1 MKEHQRHEFRSHA
14 PIKSMAQRFA
24 YFGLVMGAFGLML
37 LGKADTVLMEKV
49 RTHVTDAFAP
59 IMNVIAKPVG
69 AISDATEKVEEL
81 AEIRA
86 ENEKLREEKARLL
99 KWQTVARKLEAEN
112 KILKGLLNFVPDPE
126 ASFISG
132 RVIADTGGA
141 FVHSLVMN
149 VGFRDGVKKGQAVV
163 TGHGLVGRIAS
174 AGRGSSRVLLIT
186 DLNSRIPVMIEANRT
201 RAILAGD
208 NTDMPK
214 LIHLPTGAT
223 ITPGDR
229 VITSGHGGAFPPGL
243 PVGVVTSVSENGVAV
258 QPFVERKRLEYVR
271 VIDYGL
277 SGILQLQEQEDAEKR
292 NRMK

>member
-1 MKEHQRHEFRSHA
+1 MKDLQRNDFRSHA

-24 YFGLVMGAFGLML
+24 YFGLVVGAFGLML

-49 RTHVTDAFAP
+49 RANVTDAFAP

-69 AISDATEKVEEL
+69 AISDATDQVEEL

-86 ENEKLREEKARLL
+86 ENAKLRKEKTRLL
-99 KWQTVARKLEAEN
+99 EWQTVARKLESEN
-112 KILKGLLNFVPDPE
+112 KLLKGLLNFVPDPD
-126 ASFISG
+126 ANFIAG

-149 VGFRDGVKKGQAVV
+149 VGLKSGVKKGQAVV

-174 AGRGSSRVLLIT
+174 SGPGSSRVLLIT
-186 DLNSRIPVMIEANRT
+186 DLNSRIPVMIESNRT
-201 RAILAGD
+201 RSILAGD
-208 NTDMPK
+208 NTDLPK

-223 ITPGDR
+223 ISPGDR
-229 VITSGHGGAFPPGL
+229 VVTSGHGGAFPPGL
-243 PVGVVTSVSENGVAV
+243 PVGVVTSVSESGVAV
-258 QPFVERKRLEYVR
+258 QPFVERQRLEYVR

-277 SGILQLQEQEDAEKR
+277 TGILQLQALENAQKR
-292 NRMK
+292 NRKK